1 MSAVARARRPVRR
14 PRSAAAR
21 AGARGPSCALAG
33 ALALAFALSLTA
45 RSAHA
50 NAEEFST
57 FSAERQEEDDE
68 SALDHLLARD
78 PRDWREEWE
87 RAPQALR
94 TSQGCLTSGQW
105 IDRTQLK
112 LETAMGKRARFGV
125 MLDQRFD
132 NMMSYDDLALSF
144 RFPVQSG
151 RVVADFHP
159 SYDKSRQDFAVGWD
173 SGPDTLAFH
182 LSVTFMIEDMLN
194 NLWAWRQTRV
204 GDQAESYVRHPYLP
218 QFAMISRHDAWRMDL
233 GGRYLTPS
241 EKLVNRY
248 GTNDTPAL
256 QTLWGTY
263 AWGGIEARALGCGW
277 EARTE
282 NLQALG
288 TGEPQDHSSGNRL
301 DFRRQWSAEGT
312 VSRGLTG
319 KLGVLARYIYQA
331 RTELYGESLGPGRF
345 DALDRI
351 VQFELARALAPG
363 WAVRAGALY
372 DRVAFAREGVT
383 LATSEP
389 REKESRAYLTLAA
402 RFGKVSLEGTE
413 GFELDLEPYQ
423 VMYHHDKGFLKL
435 QTTF

>member
-1 MSAVARARRPVRR
+1 VRAATRPPVAAGR
-14 PRSAAAR
+14 AAR
-21 AGARGPSCALAG
+21 ALPLAIALLVTAF
-33 ALALAFALSLTA
+33 ALALISRT
-45 RSAHA
+45 AHA

-68 SALDHLLARD
+68 SALDHLLARE

-87 RAPQALR
+87 RSPQALR

-112 LETAMGKRARFGV
+112 LETALGKQARFGV
-125 MLDQRFD
+125 VLDQRFD
-132 NMMSYDDLALSF
+132 NIMSYDDLSLSF
-144 RFPVQSG
+144 RFPVHTG
-151 RVVADFHP
+151 RIAADFHP

-173 SGPDTLAFH
+173 TGPDTSAFH
-182 LSVTFMIEDMLN
+182 MSVTFMIEDMLN

-204 GDQAESYVRHPYLP
+204 GNQAEPYLKHPYLP
-218 QFAMISRHDAWRMDL
+218 QFEMISRHVSWRFDL

-241 EKLVNRY
+241 EQNVNRY
-248 GTNDTPAL
+248 GTIETPTL

-263 AWGGIEARALGCGW
+263 AWGGVETRAFGFGW

-288 TGEPQDHSSGNRL
+288 TGQPLDGSAGNHL
-301 DFRRQWSAEGT
+301 DFRRQWSAEGAI
-312 VSRGLTG
+312 SRELTARVRV
-319 KLGVLARYIYQA
+319 LGRYIYQA

-351 VQFELARALAPG
+351 VQFEVARAFAPG
-363 WAVRAGALY
+363 WSVRAGALY

-383 LATSEP
+383 LASSEP
-389 REKESRAYLTLAA
+389 RQKESRAYITLAA
-402 RFGKVSLEGTE
+402 RFGKVNVEGTE
-413 GFELDLEPYQ
+413 GIELDTEPYQ
-423 VMYHHDKGFLKL
+423 VMFHHDKGFLKL

>member
-1 MSAVARARRPVRR
+1 VSAETRPL
-14 PRSAAAR
+14 SAAAF
-21 AGARGPSCALAG
+21 
-33 ALALAFALSLTA
+33 ALAFALALIPRA
-45 RSAHA
+45 AHA

-78 PRDWREEWE
+78 PRAWREEWE
-87 RAPQALR
+87 RSPQALR

-112 LETAMGKRARFGV
+112 LETALGQRARFGV
-125 MLDQRFD
+125 VLNQRFD
-132 NMMSYDDLALSF
+132 NIMSYDDLALSF
-144 RFPVQSG
+144 RFPVMTG
-151 RVVADFHP
+151 RIAADFHP

-173 SGPDTLAFH
+173 TGPDTSAFH

-204 GDQAESYVRHPYLP
+204 GDLSEPYVKHPYLP
-218 QFAMISRHDAWRMDL
+218 QFAMISRHDAWRLDL

-241 EKLVNRY
+241 EKQVNRY
-248 GTNDTPAL
+248 GTNDTPTL

-263 AWGGIEARALGCGW
+263 GWAGVEAHVMGFGW

-288 TGEPQDHSSGNRL
+288 TGEPLDHSSGNRL

-312 VSRGLTG
+312 VSRA
-319 KLGVLARYIYQA
+319 LGARYLVLGRYIYQA
-331 RTELYGESLGPGRF
+331 RTELYGQSLGPGRF

-351 VQFELARALAPG
+351 GQIELARTFAPG

-389 REKESRAYLTLAA
+389 RQKESRAYITLAA

-413 GFELDLEPYQ
+413 GIELDLEPYE

>member
-1 MSAVARARRPVRR
+1 VKVAARPIGAATRARRL
-14 PRSAAAR
+14 AAR
-21 AGARGPSCALAG
+21 TLAS
-33 ALALAFALSLTA
+33 ALAFVFALAALPPRA
-45 RSAHA
+45 AHS
-50 NAEEFST
+50 NAEQFST

-68 SALDHLLARD
+68 SALDHLLARE
-78 PRDWREEWE
+78 PRAWREEWE

-105 IDRTQLK
+105 IDFTQLK
-112 LETAMGKRARFGV
+112 LETALGNRARFGV
-125 MLDQRFD
+125 EYVQHFD
-132 NMMSYDDLALSF
+132 NIQSYDDLALSF
-144 RFPVQSG
+144 RFPIHTGRLSG
-151 RVVADFHP
+151 DFHP
-159 SYDKSRQDFAVGWD
+159 TYDKSRQDFAFGWD
-173 SGPDTLAFH
+173 SGPDTSSFH
-182 LSVTFMIEDMLN
+182 LAISFMIEDMLN

-204 GDQAESYVRHPYLP
+204 GDQSEPYLKHPYLP
-218 QFAMISRHDAWRMDL
+218 QLSLISRHERWRFDL

-241 EKLVNRY
+241 EKQVNQY
-248 GTNDTPAL
+248 LSNSTPTL

-263 AWGGIEARALGCGW
+263 AWGGIETRAFGW
-277 EARTE
+277 GLEARTE

-288 TGEPQDHSSGNRL
+288 TGQPLDYSAGNHL

-312 VSRGLTG
+312 LSRAFAPRWN
-319 KLGVLARYIYQA
+319 VFARYLYQA

-351 VQFELARALAPG
+351 VQLEAERGFAPG

-383 LATSEP
+383 LAQSETRP
-389 REKESRAYLTLAA
+389 KESRAYVTLAA
-402 RFGKVSLEGTE
+402 RFGKVNLEGTE
-413 GFELDLEPYQ
+413 GFELDIEPYD

>member
-1 MSAVARARRPVRR
+1 MIPAARARPGAALARARRRR
-14 PRSAAAR
+14 PWRAAA
-21 AGARGPSCALAG
+21 AES
-33 ALALAFALSLTA
+33 ALALAIALVFAP
-45 RSAHA
+45 RVAHA

-78 PRDWREEWE
+78 PRVWREEWE

-112 LETAMGKRARFGV
+112 LETSLGKRARFGAT
-125 MLDQRFD
+125 LDQRHD
-132 NMMSYDDLALSF
+132 NIMSYDDLALSF
-144 RFPVQSG
+144 RFPIRTG

-159 SYDKSRQDFAVGWD
+159 NYDKSRQDFAVGWD

-204 GDQAESYVRHPYLP
+204 GDQSEPYLKHPYLP
-218 QFAMISRHDAWRMDL
+218 QFALISRHERWRLDL

-241 EKLVNRY
+241 EKQVKNY
-248 GTNDTPAL
+248 GSSDTPTL

-263 AWGGIEARALGCGW
+263 AWAGIEARALGLGW

-288 TGEPQDHSSGNRL
+288 TAQALDYSSGNRL
-301 DFRRQWSAEGT
+301 DFRRQWSAEAAI
-312 VSRGLTG
+312 SRALRPRWNL
-319 KLGVLARYIYQA
+319 LGRWIYQA
-331 RTELYGESLGPGRF
+331 RSEQYGESLGPGRF

-351 VQFELARALAPG
+351 LQLELERSLSPG
-363 WAVRAGALY
+363 WFVRAGALY
-372 DRVAFAREGVT
+372 DRVAFARSGVT
-383 LATSEP
+383 LASSEP
-389 REKESRAYLTLAA
+389 RDKESRGYVTLAA
-402 RFGKVSLEGTE
+402 RFGKVSVEGTE
-413 GFELDLEPYQ
+413 GIELDIEPYE
-423 VMYHHDKGFLKL
+423 VMFHHDKGFLKL